1 MASDVASL
9 AVALH
14 LNSATFKS
22 QFQDALR
29 TADSSAQQFNKKAQ
43 DDAKKTRAAF
53 EGIGKGLST
62 VDAEFSKSSKNLNKR
77 LTGLD
82 EMRDVIANFSSGS
95 SVGGSSFTTALISA
109 LSEGMTSALSNS
121 TNSLKV
127 QREAQIAFNEAQ
139 VEAAAAVIKN
149 AQSTREEAVAKQN
162 IAVKTIEA
170 AKADRERAFA
180 LDEHFA
186 KQAEI
191 NKQYGIS
198 ASYEDE
204 HAKNART
211 IQEANIAEAKA
222 KSSLADATK
231 TVLAA
236 DIAESEGKQ
245 RLMTST
251 RQLAVASRELT
262 LGQRAAAAATG
273 LLNGTMALMGGPI
286 GVGIMAAAAAGTLI
300 YTSLSKAQERAD
312 GFSKALQKSGMD
324 AVMTA
329 QQLQTLAS
337 SLGNTDATVKTVT
350 DAVAAGFGGDMLTQV
365 ANLGHRM
372 EEVEMSSDGLVGML
386 TNLKGDPLKAMQDLT
401 DQGILLNESMIDQ
414 IATLDRQGRGTE
426 ATAILQKFALD
437 AVEKKVKDQEDQVDG
452 LAKTWKDLKNWFD
465 GAFTKMG
472 EAELLNAQAQ
482 AKMMGVD
489 LPEIP
494 DQEAIAKEAA
504 KAAEERYQKEM
515 QARQE
520 ITKRLKDETT
530 LKGLIEAGTSKE
542 EQRNKAMAVVNA
554 TLKKGT
560 EEYDKAMAGIS
571 KKYADPKPKAY
582 QDDEATRRLTSLRQ
596 EEAALRQQNEQTET
610 LTQSEKKLLQFNQE
624 IADLKEKKILTAGQ
638 KSILAQ
644 QDELR
649 NQLQINASLD
659 RANAQRKIALQLQ
672 QENQELFRSTL
683 QLQQQYSN
691 SVAQMTMSTAAY
703 DQMVAEQQVRQTFMK
718 ERERLDKLYQDKT
731 ADGYKKQTAIL
742 DAEEQKQLD
751 IIHNGAQRKADIEGS
766 WTDGLSKGLQ
776 DWREDAQ
783 NEFAAVRNISLNA
796 MNDMSDGLWNFVS
809 KGKMDFKSFASSVIN
824 DIGRMITRMAV
835 MNAVE
840 SAAGAMSGS
849 STGWISSLGS
859 FLKGKSD
866 GGYTGDGGKYDPAG
880 IVHRGEWVVPQ
891 EVVKKPGMLNFLSQ
905 LTYGKGYADGGLV
918 GGTVRNPASGSAVST
933 SNSSGLS
940 LSLTIPIQVI
950 QQGDSSGQGGQNMQ
964 QQQSFSSEVKTQIK
978 GYVMEVLDRELGN
991 GGVIDMRVRRGA

>member
-29 TADSSAQQFNKKAQ
+29 TADSSAQQFNKRAQ
-43 DDAKKTRAAF
+43 DDAKKTRTAF
-53 EGIGKGLST
+53 EGIGKGLSS

-109 LSEGMTSALSNS
+109 LSEGMTSAMSNS
-121 TNSLKV
+121 TTSLKA

-191 NKQYGIS
+191 NKQYGVT
-198 ASYEDE
+198 ASYEEE

-222 KSSLADATK
+222 KGSLADATK

-236 DIAESEGKQ
+236 DIAESDGKQ
-245 RLMTST
+245 KLTTST

-286 GVGIMAAAAAGTLI
+286 GVGIMAVAAAGTLI
-300 YTSLSKAQERAD
+300 YSAFSSAQERAD

-329 QQLQTLAS
+329 QQLQTLTA

-414 IATLDRQGRGTE
+414 IATLDRQGKTAE
-426 ATAILQKFALD
+426 ATALLQKLALD
-437 AVEKKVKDQEDQVDG
+437 AVEKKVKDQEEKVDNLKG
-452 LAKTWKDLKNWFD
+452 SWKSLKEWFD
-465 GAFTKMG
+465 GAFAQMG
-472 EAELLNAQAQ
+472 EAEILNAQAQ
-482 AKMMGVD
+482 AAMMGVKLPD
-489 LPEIP
+489 LPDPQAE
-494 DQEAIAKEAA
+494 A
-504 KAAEERYQKEM
+504 KAAEERYKKEV

-520 ITKRLKDETT
+520 VTQRLKEQTT
-530 LKGLIEAGTSKE
+530 LNGLIEAGTSKE
-542 EQRNKAMAVVNA
+542 EQRARAISIVKKNA
-554 TLKKGT
+554 EEGT
-560 EEYDKAMAGIS
+560 EAYKLAMKGIDI
-571 KKYADPKPKAY
+571 KYAAPKPKAV
-582 QDDEATRRLTSLRQ
+582 QDDEGTRRLASLRQ

-649 NQLQINASLD
+649 NQMQINASLD
-659 RANAQRKIALQLQ
+659 RANAQRKIALQMQ
-672 QENQELFRSTL
+672 QENKELFRSTL
-683 QLQQQYSN
+683 QLQQEYSN

-703 DQMVAEQQVRQTFMK
+703 NQMVAEQQVREKFAR
-718 ERERLDKLYQDKT
+718 EREQLDKRLSDH
-731 ADGYKKQTAIL
+731 GSERYKAQTEIL
-742 DAEEQKQLD
+742 ASEEQKQLD
-751 IIHNGAQRKADIEGS
+751 IVRNGAQKKADIEGS

-783 NEFAAVRNISLNA
+783 NEFAATRSIALNA

-809 KGKMDFKSFASSVIN
+809 KGKMDFKSFATSVIN

-835 MNAVE
+835 MNAIE
-840 SAAGAMSGS
+840 SAAGSMSGS

-891 EVVKKPGMLNFLSQ
+891 EVVKQPGMLNFLSH

-918 GGTVRNPASGSAVST
+918 GSTVRKPATGSSAAASGSGGVNVSI
-933 SNSSGLS
+933 S
-940 LSLTIPIQVI
+940 IPLQVI
-950 QQGDSSGQGGQNMQ
+950 QQSDSSGQNSQSTQ
-964 QQQSFSSEVKTQIK
+964 QQQSFSGEVVTKIK
-978 GYVMEVLDRELGN
+978 GYVMEVLDRELSN
-991 GGVIDMRVRRGA
+991 GGSIDMRVRRA

>member
-29 TADSSAQQFNKKAQ
+29 TADSSAQQFNKRAQ
-43 DDAKKTRAAF
+43 DDAKKTKTAF
-53 EGIGKGLST
+53 ESIGKGLSN

-121 TNSLKV
+121 TNSLKA

-139 VEAAAAVIKN
+139 VEAAGAVIKN

-186 KQAEI
+186 RQAEI
-191 NKQYGIS
+191 NKQYGIT
-198 ASYEDE
+198 ASYEEE

-222 KSSLADATK
+222 KGSLADATK
-231 TVLAA
+231 IVLAA
-236 DIAESEGKQ
+236 DIAESDGKQ
-245 RLMTST
+245 KLTTST

-273 LLNGTMALMGGPI
+273 LLNGAMALMGGPI
-286 GVGIMAAAAAGTLI
+286 GVGIMAVAAAGTLI
-300 YTSLSKAQERAD
+300 YSAFSSAQERAD

-329 QQLQTLAS
+329 QQLQTLTA

-401 DQGILLNESMIDQ
+401 DQGILLNESMINQ
-414 IATLDRQGRGTE
+414 IVTLERQGKTAE
-426 ATAILQKFALD
+426 ATALLQKLALD
-437 AVEKKVKDQEDQVDG
+437 AVEKKVKDQEEKVDSLKG
-452 LAKTWKDLKNWFD
+452 SWKSLKEWFD
-465 GAFTKMG
+465 GAFTQMG

-482 AKMMGVD
+482 AAMMGVKLPD
-489 LPEIP
+489 LPDPQAE
-494 DQEAIAKEAA
+494 A
-504 KAAEERYQKEM
+504 KAAEERYQRELK
-515 QARQE
+515 ARQD
-520 ITKRLKDETT
+520 TAQRLKDEMT
-530 LKGLIEAGTSKE
+530 LSGLLKAGVTKEKERADATALVADNFKRGLINTTQY
-542 EQRNKAMAVVNA
+542 EQAMR
-554 TLKKGT
+554 
-560 EEYDKAMAGIS
+560 GIE
-571 KKYADPKPKAY
+571 KMYAAPKAKSY
-582 QDDEATRRLTSLRQ
+582 NDDEATRRLASLRQ
-596 EEAALRQQNEQTET
+596 EEATLRQQNDQTET

-683 QLQQQYSN
+683 QLQQEYSN
-691 SVAQMTMSTAAY
+691 SVAQMTMSSAAY
-703 DQMVAEQQVRQTFMK
+703 NQMVAEQQVREKFAK
-718 ERERLDKLYQDKT
+718 EREQLDKRISDH
-731 ADGYKKQTAIL
+731 GSERYKIQTELLA
-742 DAEEQKQLD
+742 AEEQKQLD
-751 IIHNGAQRKADIEGS
+751 IVRNGAQKKADIEGS

-783 NEFAAVRNISLNA
+783 NEFAATRNTALNA
-796 MNDMSDGLWNFVS
+796 MNDMSDGLWSFVS
-809 KGKMDFKSFASSVIN
+809 KGKADFKSFATSVIN
-824 DIGRMITRMAV
+824 DIGRMITRMAF
-835 MNAVE
+835 MNGIE
-840 SAAGAMSGS
+840 SAAGSMSGS
-849 STGWISSLGS
+849 SVGWISSLGS

-891 EVVKKPGMLNFLSQ
+891 EVVKQPGMLNFLSH

-918 GGTVRNPASGSAVST
+918 GSTVRKPATGSSASASGSSDVNISI
-933 SNSSGLS
+933 S
-940 LSLTIPIQVI
+940 IPLQVI
-950 QQGDSSGQGGQNMQ
+950 QQGDSSGQGGQSTQ
-964 QQQSFSSEVKTQIK
+964 QQQSLSGQVVTQIK
-978 GYVMEVLDRELGN
+978 TYVLEVLDRELSN
-991 GGVIDMRVRRGA
+991 GGAIDMRVRRA